1 MTVSSMTGSASV
13 QVNTPEFSFNLIIN
27 TVNNRYLDIYLKL
40 PENLRHLDGEIRK
53 LITSNFTRGKFD
65 LLLNLKNESSYAL
78 VIDKTKLQQLQQLVK
93 TVANYLPGTVNPVE
107 ILNYPGILKAD
118 DSLQP
123 QLEELF
129 FNALKQALS
138 ELKQNRI
145 NEGENLITALKAL
158 LGKIENNL
166 DKLSPILNT
175 LVIKERAKIK
185 ERLAKIDIKLDE
197 NRLEQEVALATQKAD
212 IREEYDRLRS
222 HVKESYKLL
231 DKGGVIGKRF
241 DFMLQE
247 FNREANT
254 LATKASSLEI
264 TEIAVDLKVIIE
276 QIREQVQNLE

>member
-254 LATKASSLEI
+254 LASKASSLEI

>member
-13 QVNTPEFSFNLIIN
+13 QINTPEISFNLIIN

-40 PENLRHLDGEIRK
+40 PESLRHLDGEIRK
-53 LITSNFTRGKFD
+53 IISSNFSRGKFD
-65 LLLNLKNESSYAL
+65 LLLNLKNEHSQNL
-78 VIDKTKLQQLQQLVK
+78 IIDEQKLQQLQQLIK
-93 TVANYLPGTVNPVE
+93 TIDNYLPGKVNPVE

-118 DSLQP
+118 ESLQP
-123 QLEELF
+123 KIEKLF
-129 FNALKQALS
+129 FEALNQAIS

-145 NEGENLITALKAL
+145 NEGANLISALKAL
-158 LGKIENNL
+158 LKKIEVNL
-166 DKLSPILNT
+166 DKLSPILDN
-175 LVIKERAKIK
+175 LVIKERNKIL
-185 ERLAKIDIKLDE
+185 ERLTNIDIKLDE
-197 NRLEQEVALATQKAD
+197 NRLEQEVSIAAQKAD

-222 HVKESYKLL
+222 HIKESYKLL

-254 LATKASSLEI
+254 MASKASNLEI
-264 TEIAVDLKVIIE
+264 TSIAVDLKVIIE

>member
-78 VIDKTKLQQLQQLVK
+78 VIDETKLQQLQQLVK

-185 ERLAKIDIKLDE
+185 ERLAKIDLKLDE

-254 LATKASSLEI
+254 LASKASSLEI

>member
-197 NRLEQEVALATQKAD
+197 NRLEQEVALATQKDD

-254 LATKASSLEI
+254 LASKASSLEI

>member
-13 QVNTPEFSFNLIIN
+13 QINTPEISFNLIIN

-40 PENLRHLDGEIRK
+40 PESLRHLDGEIRK
-53 LITSNFTRGKFD
+53 IISSNFSRGKFD
-65 LLLNLKNESSYAL
+65 LLLNLKNEHSPNL
-78 VIDKTKLQQLQQLVK
+78 IIDEQKLQQLQQLIK
-93 TVANYLPGTVNPVE
+93 TIDNYLPGKVNPVE

-118 DSLQP
+118 ESLQP
-123 QLEELF
+123 KIEKLF
-129 FNALKQALS
+129 FEALNQAIS

-145 NEGENLITALKAL
+145 SEGANLISALKAL
-158 LGKIENNL
+158 LKKIEVNL
-166 DKLSPILNT
+166 DKLSPILDN
-175 LVIKERAKIK
+175 LVIKERNKIL
-185 ERLAKIDIKLDE
+185 ERLTNIDIKLDE
-197 NRLEQEVALATQKAD
+197 NRLEQEVSIAAQKAD

-222 HVKESYKLL
+222 HIKESYKLL

-254 LATKASSLEI
+254 MASKASNLEI
-264 TEIAVDLKVIIE
+264 TSIAVDLKVIIE

>member
-13 QVNTPEFSFNLIIN
+13 QINTPEISFNLIIN

-40 PENLRHLDGEIRK
+40 PESLRHLDGEIRK
-53 LITSNFTRGKFD
+53 IISSNFSRGKFD
-65 LLLNLKNESSYAL
+65 LLLNLKNEHSPNL
-78 VIDKTKLQQLQQLVK
+78 IIDEQKLQQLQQLIK
-93 TVANYLPGTVNPVE
+93 TIDNYLPGKVNPVE

-118 DSLQP
+118 ESLQP
-123 QLEELF
+123 KIEKLF
-129 FNALKQALS
+129 FEALNQAIS

-145 NEGENLITALKAL
+145 NEGANLISALKAL
-158 LGKIENNL
+158 LKKIEVNL
-166 DKLSPILNT
+166 DKLSPILDN
-175 LVIKERAKIK
+175 LVIKERNKIL
-185 ERLAKIDIKLDE
+185 ERLTNIDIKLDE
-197 NRLEQEVALATQKAD
+197 NRLEQEVSIAAQKAD

-222 HVKESYKLL
+222 HIKESYKLL

-254 LATKASSLEI
+254 MASKASNLEI
-264 TEIAVDLKVIIE
+264 TSIAVDLKVIIE

>member
-78 VIDKTKLQQLQQLVK
+78 VIDETKLQQLQQLVK

-254 LATKASSLEI
+254 LASKASSLEI

>member
-13 QVNTPEFSFNLIIN
+13 QINTPEISFNLIIN

-40 PENLRHLDGEIRK
+40 PESLRHLDGEIRK
-53 LITSNFTRGKFD
+53 IISSNFSRGKFD
-65 LLLNLKNESSYAL
+65 LLLNLKNEHSQNL
-78 VIDKTKLQQLQQLVK
+78 IIDEQKLQQLQQLIK
-93 TVANYLPGTVNPVE
+93 TIDNYLPGKVNPVE

-118 DSLQP
+118 ESLQP
-123 QLEELF
+123 KIEKLF
-129 FNALKQALS
+129 FEALNQAIS

-145 NEGENLITALKAL
+145 NEGANLISALKAL
-158 LGKIENNL
+158 LKKIEVNL
-166 DKLSPILNT
+166 DKLSPILDN
-175 LVIKERAKIK
+175 LVIKERNKIL
-185 ERLAKIDIKLDE
+185 ERLTNIDIKLDE
-197 NRLEQEVALATQKAD
+197 NRLEQEVSIAAKKAD

-222 HVKESYKLL
+222 HIKESYKLL

-254 LATKASSLEI
+254 MASKASNLEI
-264 TEIAVDLKVIIE
+264 TSIAVDLKVIIE

>member
-13 QVNTPEFSFNLIIN
+13 QINTPEISFNLTIN

-53 LITSNFTRGKFD
+53 IIAANFARGKFD
-65 LLLNLKNESSYAL
+65 LLLNLKSECSQNL
-78 VIDKTKLQQLQQLVK
+78 IIDEQKLQQLQQLIK
-93 TVANYLPGTVNPVE
+93 TVDTYIPGSVNPIE

-123 QLEELF
+123 KLEKLF
-129 FNALKQALS
+129 FEALNQALS
-138 ELKQNRI
+138 ELKQNRT
-145 NEGENLITALKAL
+145 NEGENLINALKAL
-158 LGKIENNL
+158 LKKIEVNL
-166 DKLSPILNT
+166 DKLSPVLDN
-175 LVIKERAKIK
+175 LVLKERNKIL
-185 ERLAKIDIKLDE
+185 ERLANIEIKLDE
-197 NRLEQEVALATQKAD
+197 NRLEQEVALAAQKAD

-254 LATKASSLEI
+254 MASKASSLEI

>member
-78 VIDKTKLQQLQQLVK
+78 VIDETKLQQLQQLVK

-129 FNALKQALS
+129 FNTLKQALS

-254 LATKASSLEI
+254 LASKASSLEI

>member
-78 VIDKTKLQQLQQLVK
+78 VIDETKLQQLQQLVK

-107 ILNYPGILKAD
+107 ILNYPGILKTD

-185 ERLAKIDIKLDE
+185 ERLAKIDLKLDE

-254 LATKASSLEI
+254 LASKASSLEI

>member
-13 QVNTPEFSFNLIIN
+13 QINTPEISFNLIIN

-40 PENLRHLDGEIRK
+40 PESLRHLDGEIRK
-53 LITSNFTRGKFD
+53 IISSNFSRGKFD
-65 LLLNLKNESSYAL
+65 LLLNLKNEHSPNL
-78 VIDKTKLQQLQQLVK
+78 IIDEQKLQQLQQLIK
-93 TVANYLPGTVNPVE
+93 TIDNYLPGRVNPVE

-118 DSLQP
+118 ESLQP
-123 QLEELF
+123 KIEKLF
-129 FNALKQALS
+129 FEALNQAIS

-145 NEGENLITALKAL
+145 NEGANLISALKAL
-158 LGKIENNL
+158 LKKIEVNL
-166 DKLSPILNT
+166 DKLSPILDN
-175 LVIKERAKIK
+175 LVIKERNKIL
-185 ERLAKIDIKLDE
+185 ERLTNIDIKLDE
-197 NRLEQEVALATQKAD
+197 NRLEQEVSIAAQKAD

-222 HVKESYKLL
+222 HIKESYKLL

-254 LATKASSLEI
+254 MASKASNLEI
-264 TEIAVDLKVIIE
+264 TSIAVDLKVIIE

>member
-78 VIDKTKLQQLQQLVK
+78 VIDETKLQQLQQLVK

-166 DKLSPILNT
+166 EKLSPILNT

-254 LATKASSLEI
+254 LASKASSLEI

>member
-13 QVNTPEFSFNLIIN
+13 QINTPEISFNLIIN

-40 PENLRHLDGEIRK
+40 PESLRHLDGEIRK
-53 LITSNFTRGKFD
+53 IISSNFSRGKFD
-65 LLLNLKNESSYAL
+65 LLLNLKNEHSQNL
-78 VIDKTKLQQLQQLVK
+78 IIDEQKLQQLQQLIK
-93 TVANYLPGTVNPVE
+93 TIDNYLPGKVNPVE

-118 DSLQP
+118 ESLQP
-123 QLEELF
+123 KIEKLF
-129 FNALKQALS
+129 FEALNQTIS

-145 NEGENLITALKAL
+145 NEGANLISALKAL
-158 LGKIENNL
+158 LKKIEVNL
-166 DKLSPILNT
+166 DKLSPILDN
-175 LVIKERAKIK
+175 LVIKERNKIL
-185 ERLAKIDIKLDE
+185 ERLTNIDIKLDE
-197 NRLEQEVALATQKAD
+197 NRLEQEVSIAAQKAD

-222 HVKESYKLL
+222 HIKESYKLL

-254 LATKASSLEI
+254 MASKASNLEI
-264 TEIAVDLKVIIE
+264 TSIAVDLKVIIE